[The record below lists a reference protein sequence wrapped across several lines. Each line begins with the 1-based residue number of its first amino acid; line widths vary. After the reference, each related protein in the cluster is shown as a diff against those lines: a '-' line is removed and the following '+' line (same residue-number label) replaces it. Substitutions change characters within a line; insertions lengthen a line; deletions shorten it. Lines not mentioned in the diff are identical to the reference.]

1 MADTQT
7 SIKRLQRD
15 LREIE
20 PSEIGRDVVQQLR
33 KYARENPESAALWC
47 VGIGFVLGWKLKIW

>member
-33 KYARENPESAALWC
+33 KYIREKPESAALWC
-47 VGIGFVLGWKLKIW
+47 IGIGFVLGWKLKIW